1 MIAIGSPPARLM
13 TNIEKSQLSGVKE
26 TLLYTLYYR
35 ALDQRSKAPIVGDT
49 WAADVLDRITADN
62 RKGLLTAKL
71 GASGRFP
78 PLLRARRLDDWARE
92 FLARHPDASVLHLGC
107 GLDSRAFRLD
117 VPERVRWYDLDF
129 PDVIALRRRLYPER
143 AGYRLLASSATDPG
157 WLDEIPVDRPTLI
170 VAEGVLPYLTE
181 ADGHAVRT
189 AHRLAS
195 CSGELIFDGVAGPT
209 ARMSKLFQWSL
220 GDPREIERW
229 NPRLA
234 LIDVVPV
241 VADFEQIPYRKT
253 PRPLPTDEQDASHAQ
268 CNAAAPLP
276 ILNAKSTPRSTSRL
290 PATVHPANHEDE
302 GLTNHEDQGLKSCP
316 VRDPLLT
323 VGRRAC
329 VSARPTCGM

>member
-1 MIAIGSPPARLM
+1 M
-13 TNIEKSQLSGVKE
+13 TNTEKSQLSGVKE

-78 PLLRARRLDDWARE
+78 PLLRARRLDDWTRE
-92 FLARHPDASVLHLGC
+92 FLARHADASVLHLGC

-129 PDVIALRRRLYPER
+129 PDVIELRRRLYPKH

-157 WLDEIPVDRPTLI
+157 WLDEIPVDRPTLM
-170 VAEGVLPYLTE
+170 VAEGVLPYLTA
-181 ADGHAVRT
+181 ADVRQLFV
-189 AHRLAS
+189 RLTDRLP
-195 CSGELIFDGVAGPT
+195 SGELIFDGVAGPT

-241 VADFEQIPYRKT
+241 VADFEQIPSRGYRA
-253 PRPLPTDEQDASHAQ
+253 LF
-268 CNAAAPLP
+268 
-276 ILNAKSTPRSTSRL
+276 RL
-290 PATVHPANHEDE
+290 MNKIQAIRN
-302 GLTNHEDQGLKSCP
+302 GM
-316 VRDPLLT
+316 RLL
-323 VGRRAC
+323 RYRF
-329 VSARPTCGM
+329 

>member
-1 MIAIGSPPARLM
+1 MTAIGSLLGRLLRN
-13 TNIEKSQLSGVKE
+13 TEKSQLSGVKQ

-49 WAADVLDRITADN
+49 WAAEVLDRITADN

-92 FLARHPDASVLHLGC
+92 FLAHHPDASVLHLGC

-117 VPERVRWYDLDF
+117 VPETVRWYDLDF
-129 PDVIALRRRLYPER
+129 PDVIELRRRLYPEH

-157 WLDEIPVDRPTLI
+157 WLDEIPVDRPTLM
-170 VAEGVLPYLTE
+170 VAEGVLPYLTA
-181 ADGHAVRT
+181 ADVQQLFVRLT
-189 AHRLAS
+189 DRLP
-195 CSGELIFDGVAGPT
+195 SGELIFDGVAGPT

-229 NPRLA
+229 NPRLT

-241 VADFEQIPYRKT
+241 VADFERIPYRGYRANFQVMNKIQAM
-253 PRPLPTDEQDASHAQ
+253 R
-268 CNAAAPLP
+268 NAM
-276 ILNAKSTPRSTSRL
+276 RL
-290 PATVHPANHEDE
+290 
-302 GLTNHEDQGLKSCP
+302 L
-316 VRDPLLT
+316 RY
-323 VGRRAC
+323 RF
-329 VSARPTCGM
+329 